1 MKELLSDIQIAKPLF
16 LWLLLGLPLLWVR
29 ARDQRLLVIL
39 ARTII
44 FLLLVLGLADPQWV
58 TRQAKQEERIF
69 AFDIS
74 QSVTSSMRRWM
85 GATADGRFAPTQGDR
100 VFVFASDTKE
110 APDWRERLRKD
121 AALPD
126 SIQSAKTDLEKLFT
140 TLLALPAAPRS
151 LFLFTDGWETQGNVE
166 ALLPAIAASGLKIFP
181 VVPTEQPKIDNV
193 VVKRLLLPNQGKSGE
208 AINLRVVLENQS
220 ESEVEGTLTLTRN
233 NQNLKS
239 ETIKLKPGSEIYTY
253 QSTLPDNPVTSYRA
267 QFTPRQAD
275 LDINLAD
282 NQAVA
287 WVAVKTKAKVLLLN
301 GQSGG
306 GRYLEEILKRQG
318 FEVTLHN
325 ADSPPSP
332 AGYGVVIFNNVDR
345 SKFSP
350 SYLAAIERHTAQG
363 NGFLMLGSDASFAPG
378 SYSRTPI
385 EAILP
390 VEPREPK
397 REEKNRA
404 VVLVI
409 DKSGSMREENRIL
422 YAQEAA
428 KAVARQLKDNDLLG
442 IIGFD
447 VTPFVVVPLEPVG
460 KLRGVIDA
468 QINRLKPG
476 GQTYFYPALIEA
488 KRQIERANAA
498 RKHVI
503 LLSDGETRGT
513 QGELVDLVTVMKNE
527 MKVTVSAIAIGAE
540 ADVRVMKRISQ
551 YGGGLFHQTIDPTSL
566 PQIVMAQLQD
576 TPPEDPRGEREL
588 TPIQERG
595 SEVLGGFSARPYPR
609 LLGYMETE
617 LKRGAH
623 LDLMLPREDRRIP
636 VLASWRYEKGKA
648 AAFTADLEGRWTRN
662 WIQWSAVQ
670 TFWERVLGW
679 LRPSDERDPI
689 PVHEVRVGL
698 SANKPFLDLF
708 LYEDTGADGQFRFS
722 VLSVNGKGSKI
733 EGVLQ
738 KLAPGH
744 YQVPLPLTA
753 PGDYRVELAEERRGR
768 RVAYPPIGYS
778 LPYDLNSEL
787 PRPDFN
793 LSLLNT
799 LAQASGGEINPKSL
813 GSLEKQEFTNI
824 YRPLRQVLIM
834 CAAALFL
841 FEIAARKLF
850 LSES

>member
-1 MKELLSDIQIAKPLF
+1 MRELLADIHIAKPLF
-16 LWLLLGLPLLWVR
+16 LWLLLGLPLLWLR
-29 ARDQRLLVIL
+29 IRDQKLVVIL
-39 ARTII
+39 ARTIV
-44 FLLLVLGLADPQWV
+44 LLLLIFGLAEPQWV
-58 TRQAKQEERIF
+58 TRQAKREERIF

-74 QSVTSSMRRWM
+74 QSVTSNMRRWM
-85 GATADGRFAPTQGDR
+85 GTAADGSLAPTQGDR

-110 APDWRERLRKD
+110 APDWREWLKKD
-121 AALPD
+121 GAPD
-126 SIQSAKTDLEKLFT
+126 SIQPAKTDLQKLFT

-151 LFLFTDGWETQGNVE
+151 LFLFTDGWETQGNIE
-166 ALLPAIAASGLKIFP
+166 PLLPAIAASGLKIFP
-181 VVPTEQPKIDNV
+181 VVPTEQLKIDNV
-193 VVKRLLLPNQGKSGE
+193 AVKRLLLPNQGKSGE

-239 ETIKLKPGSEIYTY
+239 ETIKLKPGSQIYTY
-253 QSTLPDNPVTSYRA
+253 QTTLPDTPATSYRA
-267 QFTPRQAD
+267 QFSPRQAA
-275 LDINLAD
+275 LDINMVD
-282 NQAVA
+282 NQSVA

-301 GQSGG
+301 GQGNG

-318 FEVTLHN
+318 FEVTSHA

-345 SKFSP
+345 NKFSP
-350 SYLAAIERHTAQG
+350 NYLTAIERHTAQG
-363 NGFLMLGSDASFAPG
+363 NGFLMLGTEPSFAPG

-390 VEPREPK
+390 VEPKEPK

-488 KRQIERANAA
+488 KRQIERANTA

-513 QGELVDLVTVMKNE
+513 QGELIDLVTVMKNE
-527 MKVTVSAIAIGAE
+527 MKITVSAIAIGAE
-540 ADVRVMKRISQ
+540 ADIRVMKRISQ

-566 PQIVMAQLQD
+566 PQIVLAQLQES
-576 TPPEDPRGEREL
+576 PLEDPRGEREL

-595 SEVLGGFSARPYPR
+595 SEILSGFSARPYPR

-623 LDLMLPREDRRIP
+623 LDLMLPRDDRRIP
-636 VLASWRYEKGKA
+636 ILASWRYDKGRS
-648 AAFTADLEGRWTRN
+648 AAFTADLEGRWTKN
-662 WIQWSAVQ
+662 WIQWNALQ
-670 TFWERVLGW
+670 AFWDKVLGW
-679 LRPSDERDPI
+679 LRPNDERDPI
-689 PVHEVRVGL
+689 PAHEARVGL
-698 SANKPFLDLF
+698 STNRPFLDLF
-708 LYEDTGADGQFRFS
+708 VYDDIGADSQFRF
-722 VLSVNGKGSKI
+722 SVNGKGSKA

-738 KLAPGH
+738 KVAPGH
-744 YQVPLPLTA
+744 YQVALPLVA
-753 PGDYRVELAEERRGR
+753 PGDYRIELTEERRGR
-768 RVAYPPIGYS
+768 RVAYPSVGYN
-778 LPYDLNSEL
+778 LPYELNSEL
-787 PRPDFN
+787 PRPEFN
-793 LSLLNT
+793 LPLLSL
-799 LAQASGGEINPKSL
+799 LAQASGGEINPKSVEYL
-813 GSLEKQEFTNI
+813 QKQDFTDN
-824 YRPLRQVLIM
+824 YRPLRQPLIIW
-834 CAAALFL
+834 AAALFL
-841 FEIAARKLF
+841 FEIVGRKLF
-850 LSES
+850 LSET

>member
-1 MKELLSDIQIAKPLF
+1 MEKLLLDIQFAKPLF

-29 ARDQRLLVIL
+29 IRDQRLLVIL

-44 FLLLVLGLADPQWV
+44 LLLLICGLADPQWV

-74 QSVTSSMRRWM
+74 QSVTNSMRRWM
-85 GATADGRFAPTQGDR
+85 GATAEGRLAPTQQDR
-100 VFVFASDTKE
+100 VFVFASGTKE
-110 APDWRERLRKD
+110 APDWREWLKKD
-121 AALPD
+121 GAHPEV
-126 SIQSAKTDLEKLFT
+126 IQPMKTDLEKLFT
-140 TLLALPAAPRS
+140 TLLALPPAPRS

-181 VVPTEQPKIDNV
+181 VIPTEQPKIDNV
-193 VVKRLLLPNQGKSGE
+193 TVKRLVIPNQGKSGE
-208 AINLRVVLENQS
+208 ALNLRVILENQS
-220 ESEVEGTLTLTRN
+220 EGEVEGTLTLTRN
-233 NQNLKS
+233 NQSLKS
-239 ETIKLKPGSEIYTY
+239 ETVKLKPGSQIHTY
-253 QSTLPDNPVTSYRA
+253 QTTLPDNPLTSYRA
-267 QFTPRQAD
+267 QFTPRQAE

-301 GQSGG
+301 GQSSS

-318 FEVTLHN
+318 FEVTSRT

-332 AGYGVVIFNNVDR
+332 AGYGVVIFNNVER
-345 SKFSP
+345 SRFS
-350 SYLAAIERHTAQG
+350 SNYLVAIERHTAQG

-390 VEPREPK
+390 VEPKEPK

-404 VVLVI
+404 VILVI

-442 IIGFD
+442 IVAFD

-460 KLRGVIDA
+460 KLRGIIDA

-566 PQIVMAQLQD
+566 PQIVLAQLQD
-576 TPPEDPRGEREL
+576 NPSEEPRGEREL

-595 SEVLGGFSARPYPR
+595 SELLAGFSVRSYPR
-609 LLGYMETE
+609 LFGYMETE

-623 LDLMLPREDRRIP
+623 LDLMLPREDRKIP
-636 VLASWRYEKGKA
+636 LLASWRYEKGRV
-648 AAFTADLEGRWTRN
+648 AAFTADLEGRWTKN
-662 WIQWSAVQ
+662 WIQWSALQ
-670 TFWERVLGW
+670 TFWDKLLGW
-679 LRPSDERDPI
+679 LRPSDERDTI
-689 PVHEVRVGL
+689 PVHEARVGL

-722 VLSVNGKGSKI
+722 VNGKGSKA

-744 YQVPLPLTA
+744 YQAALPLAA
-753 PGDYRVELAEERRGR
+753 PGDYRVELTEERRGR
-768 RVAYPPIGYS
+768 RIAYPPIGYS
-778 LPYDLNSEL
+778 FPYELNSEL

-793 LSLLNT
+793 LPLLNT
-799 LAQASGGEINPKSL
+799 LAQASGGEINPKSIE
-813 GSLEKQEFTNI
+813 SSEKQDFTNT
-824 YRPLRQVLIM
+824 YRPLRQALII

-841 FEIAARKLF
+841 FEIVARKLF
-850 LSES
+850 LSEA

>member
-1 MKELLSDIQIAKPLF
+1 MEELLSDIQFAKPLF
-16 LWLLLGLPLLWVR
+16 LWLLLGLPLLWLRVR
-29 ARDQRLLVIL
+29 EQRLLVIL

-44 FLLLVLGLADPQWV
+44 LLLLIFGLADPQWV

-69 AFDIS
+69 AFDVS
-74 QSVTSSMRRWM
+74 QSVTASMRRWM
-85 GATADGRFAPTQGDR
+85 GATAEGRFAPTHGDR
-100 VFVFASDTKE
+100 VFVFASDTK
-110 APDWRERLRKD
+110 AASDWREWLKKD
-121 AALPD
+121 GTRPD
-126 SIQSAKTDLEKLFT
+126 SIQSTNTDLEKLFT

-166 ALLPAIAASGLKIFP
+166 HLLPAIAASGLKIFP
-181 VVPTEQPKIDNV
+181 VIPTEQPKIDNV
-193 VVKRLLLPNQGKSGE
+193 AVKRLVMPNQGKSGE
-208 AINLRVVLENQS
+208 AVNLRVVLENQS
-220 ESEVEGTLTLTRN
+220 EGEVEGTLTLTRN
-233 NQNLKS
+233 NQSLKAES
-239 ETIKLKPGSEIYTY
+239 IKLKPGSQIYTY
-253 QSTLPDNPVTSYRA
+253 PTTLPDNPVTSYRA
-267 QFTPRQAD
+267 QFTPLQAG

-301 GQSGG
+301 GQSSS

-318 FEVTLHN
+318 FEVTSHT
-325 ADSPPSP
+325 ADNPPSP

-345 SKFSP
+345 SKFS
-350 SYLAAIERHTAQG
+350 SNYLAAIERHTAQG

-390 VEPREPK
+390 VEPKEPK

-404 VVLVI
+404 VILVI

-460 KLRGVIDA
+460 KLRGIIDA

-513 QGELVDLVTVMKNE
+513 QGELIDLVTVMKNE

-540 ADVRVMKRISQ
+540 ADIRIMKRISQ

-566 PQIVMAQLQD
+566 PQIVLAQLQD
-576 TPPEDPRGEREL
+576 NPPEEPKGEREL
-588 TPIQERG
+588 TPIQERA
-595 SEVLGGFSARPYPR
+595 SEVLAGFSVRSYPR
-609 LLGYMETE
+609 LFGYMETE

-623 LDLMLPREDRRIP
+623 LDLMLPRDDRKIP
-636 VLASWRYEKGKA
+636 ILASWRYEKGRS
-648 AAFTADLEGRWTRN
+648 AAFMTDLEGRWTKN
-662 WIQWSAVQ
+662 WTQWTALQ
-670 TFWERVLGW
+670 TFWDKVLDW

-689 PVHEVRVGL
+689 PVHAAQIGL
-698 SANKPFLDLF
+698 STNRPFLDLF
-708 LYEDTGADGQFRFS
+708 LYEDIGADSQFRFS
-722 VLSVNGKGSKI
+722 VNAKGSKA

-738 KLAPGH
+738 KLATGH
-744 YQVPLPLTA
+744 YQAALPLTA
-753 PGDYRVELAEERRGR
+753 PGDYRVELTEERRGR

-778 LPYDLNSEL
+778 LPYELNSEL
-787 PRPDFN
+787 PRPDLN
-793 LSLLNT
+793 LPLLNT
-799 LAQASGGEINPKSL
+799 LAQASGGEINPKSIA
-813 GSLEKQEFTNI
+813 SLQKPDFTNI
-824 YRPLRQVLIM
+824 YRPLRQALIM
-834 CAAALFL
+834 WAAALFL

-850 LSES
+850 FSEA

>member
-318 FEVTLHN
+318 FEVTSHN

-576 TPPEDPRGEREL
+576 TPPEEPRGEREL

-662 WIQWSAVQ
+662 WIQWSALQ

-850 LSES
+850 LSDS

>member
-318 FEVTLHN
+318 FEVTSHN

-576 TPPEDPRGEREL
+576 TPPEEPRGEREL
-588 TPIQERG
+588 TPIRERG

-662 WIQWSAVQ
+662 WIQWSALQ

>member
-100 VFVFASDTKE
+100 VFVFASDTKD

-576 TPPEDPRGEREL
+576 TPPEEPRGEREL

-662 WIQWSAVQ
+662 WIQWSALQ